1 MLDSLLAMLQLI
13 WVSVQKGEI
22 PELGSWSYVVLAFLI
37 ILQGPVMTILGA
49 AAAATGLLRL
59 PLVFL
64 AGVIGN
70 LCADVLWYAVGRAG
84 KMRWFL
90 AVAHPDHRP
99 KHARKIEQLQAGMKA
114 HATKL
119 LLAAKLSVGFAVPT
133 LIAVGLAR
141 VPWKR
146 WFPVAFLGETLWTGC
161 LVLLGYFAAASI
173 TQLSENVRLFMIGI
187 SLMLMVGFLWG
198 MGRYLKKNTFSTTEQ

>member
-1 MLDSLLAMLQLI
+1 MMDSLFATIQLI
-13 WVSVQKGEI
+13 WVSIQKGQI
-22 PELGSWSYVVLAFLI
+22 PELGPWSYVVLAFLI
-37 ILQGPVMTILGA
+37 ILQGPVMTMLGA

-64 AGVIGN
+64 AGVVGN
-70 LCADVLWYAVGRAG
+70 LCADVLWYGVGRAG

-90 AVAHPDHRP
+90 AVVRAEKRP
-99 KHARKIEQLQAGMKA
+99 KLARKIEQLQVGMKA

-133 LIAVGLAR
+133 LVAVGLAR

-146 WFPVAFLGETLWTGC
+146 WFPIAFLGETLWTGC
-161 LVLLGYFAAASI
+161 LALLGYFAAASI
-173 TQLSENVRLFMIGI
+173 TQLSENVRLFMLGV
-187 SLMLMVGFLWG
+187 SLVLMVSFLWG
-198 MGRYLKKNTFSTTEQ
+198 IGRYLKKNSFSPTE

>member
-1 MLDSLLAMLQLI
+1 MLESIFATLHIIWFSL
-13 WVSVQKGEI
+13 QKGQL
-22 PELGSWSYVVLAFLI
+22 PELGPWTYVVLAGLI
-37 ILQGPVMTILGA
+37 VLQGPVMTMLGA
-49 AAAATGLLRL
+49 AAAAAGLLQL

-64 AGVIGN
+64 AGVMGN
-70 LCADVLWYAVGRAG
+70 LCADVVWYAVGRAG
-84 KMRWFL
+84 KMRWFTIF
-90 AVAHPDHRP
+90 VRP
-99 KHARKIEQLQAGMKA
+99 AQRQQHEQKIAQLQAGMKV

-161 LVLLGYFAAASI
+161 LALLGYFAAASI
-173 TQLSENVRLFMIGI
+173 TQLSENVRLFMLGI
-187 SLMLMVGFLWG
+187 SLLFMMGFFWG
-198 MGRYLKKNTFSTTEQ
+198 MGRYLKKNSFSPNE